1 MVKAQFQDVMRRNSE
16 NFDDSDIYKSEYIV
30 GERGEEWEEL
40 RKLKKKKESYDFEHV
55 YARSIVAQQH
65 WPWSMMVDPEHEI
78 VFYKNEATGA
88 FQADKPKDF
97 HKPQEEREKYIQV
110 STPTNTKGLNI
121 PKIYWLTKNDRK
133 RNMTW
138 NLSKKYLK
146 DRTTL

>member
-1 MVKAQFQDVMRRNSE
+1 MQLYLEDLS
-16 NFDDSDIYKSEYIV
+16 
-30 GERGEEWEEL
+30 G

-121 PKIYWLTKNDRK
+121 PKIVLADQERPKEEYD
-133 RNMTW
+133 MEF
-138 NLSKKYLK
+138 KKEIFEILIK
-146 DRTTL
+146 IKEFLENSFQI